1 MSITQTPYPKPS
13 FGAFIRSMGGI
24 SATIVFILVVFQP
37 FGTSDFEHPYKYLLL
52 SGYGFIIFLTG
63 VLFFSISTW
72 LISDQRLDRWSVF
85 DEVVYLFFIIILCQV
100 VCYMYWAYLFSSG
113 FKWNQFWFFFRMA
126 STVSVVPVS
135 VYLLFIYQ
143 KYREVKFL
151 STVSDRTTTTPAEKQ
166 NNLLLVSGAGKNENL
181 KLHMDDLFLV
191 KSEDNYVILYLKEN
205 NHVTKRMLRNT
216 LTEIELQLGPAFF
229 RCHRSYIIN
238 PNKIQTI
245 EGNITNTRINIAD
258 VDIKIPVSRSLVEKV
273 KSFISDK

>member
-1 MSITQTPYPKPS
+1 
-13 FGAFIRSMGGI
+13 MGGI
-24 SATIVFILVVFQP
+24 SVTIVFILVVFQP
-37 FGTSDFEHPYKYLLL
+37 FGTSVFEHPYKYLLL

-63 VLFFSISTW
+63 VLFFSTSTW

-85 DEVVYLFFIIILCQV
+85 DEVVYLFFIIISCQV
-100 VCYMYWAYLFSSG
+100 VCYLYWAWLFSSG

-151 STVSDRTTTTPAEKQ
+151 SSIADRTTSTLAEKQ
-166 NNLLLVSGAGKNENL
+166 TDLLQVSGAGKNESL
-181 KLHMDDLFLV
+181 KLNSDDLLLV

-205 NHVTKRMLRNT
+205 NRVTKRMLRNT

-238 PNKIQTI
+238 PKKIQTI

-258 VDIKIPVSRSLVEKV
+258 VDLKIPVSRSLVERV